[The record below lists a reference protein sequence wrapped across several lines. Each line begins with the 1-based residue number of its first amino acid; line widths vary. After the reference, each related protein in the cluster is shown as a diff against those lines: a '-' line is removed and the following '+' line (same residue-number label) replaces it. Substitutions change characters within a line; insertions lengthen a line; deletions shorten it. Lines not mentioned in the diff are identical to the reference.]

1 MQNVRDSDRLG
12 KDLRAVAIALDTKG
26 PEIRAG
32 DIADPEG
39 LQIPQGHQFILTTD
53 PDRRHNGDLTAVFV
67 DYPQIGRTL
76 GPDSLVYVD
85 DGNLQ
90 LKVLEALGDEGVRV
104 EALNAHRLLSRKGVN
119 LPYARVDLPAVSEKD
134 REDLAFAVHHR
145 LDMIFA
151 SFIRKPQDILAIRQL
166 LGEAGRSILIIAKIE
181 NHEGVRNFDDILAV
195 ADGVMVARG
204 DLGIEIP
211 PEKVFLA
218 QKMMIAR
225 CNIVGKPVICATQML
240 ESMTHNPRPTR
251 AEASDVANAVLDGA
265 DCVMLSAETARG
277 AYPVRT
283 VEMMAKICLEAE
295 STIAYLPLYEE
306 LRKIANVE
314 CNLTQS
320 IAACGVNASLEPFIH
335 AIIAL
340 TSSGDTARRL
350 AKFRPQVPIVTV
362 TRSGQT
368 ARQIHLHRGCYP
380 LIYPFPP
387 ATKNTTNTSS
397 NTLVP
402 STSLIDEDSW
412 QLDVQKRIAWAM
424 EEAKRLEI
432 LKSGQHVVVIQGSRA
447 GSGFSNTMRI
457 VCVP

>member
-1 MQNVRDSDRLG
+1 M
-12 KDLRAVAIALDTKG
+12 
-26 PEIRAG
+26 
-32 DIADPEG
+32 
-39 LQIPQGHQFILTTD
+39 
-53 PDRRHNGDLTAVFV
+53 
-67 DYPQIGRTL
+67 
-76 GPDSLVYVD
+76 D

-90 LKVLEALGDEGVRV
+90 LRVLESLGKQGVRV
-104 EALNAHRLLSRKGVN
+104 EALNSHRLLNRKGVN
-119 LPYARVDLPAVSEKD
+119 LPYAKVDLPAVSDKD
-134 REDLAFAVHHR
+134 REDLAFAVKHG

-151 SFIRKPQDILAIRQL
+151 SFIRKPDDVLAIRQL

-195 ADGVMVARG
+195 ADGIMVARG

-211 PEKVFLA
+211 PEKVFVA

-240 ESMTHNPRPTR
+240 ESMTGNPRPTR

-306 LRKIANVE
+306 IRKISNTE
-314 CNLTQS
+314 YNLTQS

-340 TSSGDTARRL
+340 TTTGDTARRL
-350 AKFRPQVPIVTV
+350 AKFRPQVPILTV
-362 TRSGQT
+362 TRSEQT

-380 LIYPFPP
+380 LLYPYPP
-387 ATKNTTNTSS
+387 QVLGGSMAT
-397 NTLVP
+397 

-412 QLDVQKRIAWAM
+412 QLDVQRRIEWSM
-424 EEAKRLEI
+424 EEAKRLDI
-432 LKSGQHVVVIQGSRA
+432 LKPGQHVVVIQGLRA

-457 VCVP
+457 VRVP